1 MELRAVNVYF
11 TKALQ
16 RSGLSQRT
24 YHGPRHDLGS
34 LLLAAGVPTRVVQE
48 MLGHASPYMTMGRY
62 QHVPDALQR
71 DAADRL
77 DVVLESMS
85 QRVI

>member
-1 MELRAVNVYF
+1 
-11 TKALQ
+11 
-16 RSGLSQRT
+16 
-24 YHGPRHDLGS
+24 
-34 LLLAAGVPTRVVQE
+34 